1 MKRRISQNRFI
12 APLFDAKGEAG
23 PRPSRNTNAADP
35 VFGRKA
41 AILGTFS
48 APRASFRNIRPA
60 AAFKGQLPS
69 TFAGTGSISRKD
81 MNAMNQR
88 FDPSENRNVN
98 PAAWP
103 ADKANQPATDPLATQ
118 RRPEDI
124 EPRSRRS
131 SWPILIIVLAALVL
145 ALLVWLPAEFSSDQ
159 PNDAATQPST
169 TEQTTTPPADNSA
182 TPGTATPDTNATPD
196 TTTTPNATPATP
208 DTQTPATGTDT
219 QTPATGTA
227 PQN

>member
-1 MKRRISQNRFI
+1 V
-12 APLFDAKGEAG
+12 
-23 PRPSRNTNAADP
+23 
-35 VFGRKA
+35 VFGPISVKRQ
-41 AILGTFS
+41 TFFGS
-48 APRASFRNIRPA
+48 LATFCTENAFSRNIRPA
-60 AAFKGQLPS
+60 ATFSGQLPS
-69 TFAGTGSISRKD
+69 TFAGTGTISRKD
-81 MNAMNQR
+81 MTAMNQR

-103 ADKANQPATDPLATQ
+103 AEQAGPRIDPVTGTPVNDPLANQ
-118 RRPEDI
+118 RRPEEL
-124 EPRSRRS
+124 EPRSARS
-131 SWPILIIVLAALVL
+131 KWPVLIILLAGLVL
-145 ALLVWLPAEFSSDQ
+145 ALLVWLPAELSTD
-159 PNDAATQPST
+159 PANDAATQPPA
-169 TEQTTTPPADNSA
+169 TEQTTTPPADTATPPVDNSTATPPVDNSA

>member
-1 MKRRISQNRFI
+1 
-12 APLFDAKGEAG
+12 
-23 PRPSRNTNAADP
+23 
-35 VFGRKA
+35 
-41 AILGTFS
+41 
-48 APRASFRNIRPA
+48 
-60 AAFKGQLPS
+60 
-69 TFAGTGSISRKD
+69 

-103 ADKANQPATDPLATQ
+103 ADKANQPATDPLANQ

-124 EPRSRRS
+124 EPRSTRS
-131 SWPILIIVLAALVL
+131 SWPILIILLAGLVL
-145 ALLVWLPAEFSSDQ
+145 ALLVWLPAELSNDQ
-159 PNDAATQPST
+159 TNDAATQPST
-169 TEQTTTPPADNSA
+169 TEQTTTPPADNTTTTTTPPADNSA
-182 TPGTATPDTNATPD
+182 TPGTATPDTNATPG

>member
-1 MKRRISQNRFI
+1 MS
-12 APLFDAKGEAG
+12 
-23 PRPSRNTNAADP
+23 
-35 VFGRKA
+35 V
-41 AILGTFS
+41 
-48 APRASFRNIRPA
+48 
-60 AAFKGQLPS
+60 
-69 TFAGTGSISRKD
+69 
-81 MNAMNQR
+81 MNQR

-103 ADKANQPATDPLATQ
+103 ADKANQPATDPLANQ

-131 SWPILIIVLAALVL
+131 SWPILIILLAGLVL
-145 ALLVWLPAEFSSDQ
+145 ALLVWLPAELSNDQ
-159 PNDAATQPST
+159 TNDAATQPST
-169 TEQTTTPPADNSA
+169 TQQTTTPPADNGA
-182 TPGTATPDTNATPD
+182 TPGTATPQTSATPD
-196 TTTTPNATPATP
+196 TSATPNATPATP

>member
-1 MKRRISQNRFI
+1 
-12 APLFDAKGEAG
+12 
-23 PRPSRNTNAADP
+23 
-35 VFGRKA
+35 
-41 AILGTFS
+41 
-48 APRASFRNIRPA
+48 
-60 AAFKGQLPS
+60 
-69 TFAGTGSISRKD
+69 
-81 MNAMNQR
+81 MNQR

-103 ADKANQPATDPLATQ
+103 AEQAGPRIDPVTGTPVNDPLANQ
-118 RRPEDI
+118 RQPEEI
-124 EPRSRRS
+124 EPRSARS
-131 SWPILIIVLAALVL
+131 RWPVLIILLAGLVL
-145 ALLVWLPAEFSSDQ
+145 ALLVWLPAELSTD
-159 PNDAATQPST
+159 PTNDATTPPAT
-169 TEQTTTPPADNSA
+169 TEQTTTPPTDNATPPVDNSA

>member
-1 MKRRISQNRFI
+1 
-12 APLFDAKGEAG
+12 
-23 PRPSRNTNAADP
+23 
-35 VFGRKA
+35 
-41 AILGTFS
+41 
-48 APRASFRNIRPA
+48 
-60 AAFKGQLPS
+60 
-69 TFAGTGSISRKD
+69 
-81 MNAMNQR
+81 MNQR

-103 ADKANQPATDPLATQ
+103 AEQASQRIDPATGAPVNDPLTNQ
-118 RRPEDI
+118 QRPEDI
-124 EPRSRRS
+124 EPRSRS
-131 SWPILIIVLAALVL
+131 KWPVLIILLAGLVL
-145 ALLVWLPAEFSSDQ
+145 ALLVWLPAEMSTDQ

-169 TEQTTTPPADNSA
+169 TEQTTTPPADNATPPVDNSA
-182 TPGTATPDTNATPD
+182 TPGTATPDTNVTPD